1 MGDTIKVAEARAEL
15 AELRAGRGGRTSKY
29 AEYLS
34 EVDAIKKGEV
44 YTDVVNGY
52 NEVSGLRNYL
62 DRNRPEKY
70 VVKAVKH
77 PDDKGED
84 QNEAR
89 YKIYIFNQKDV
100 EE

>member
-1 MGDTIKVAEARAEL
+1 MGEKIKVNEAMEEL
-15 AELRAGRGGRTSKY
+15 AELRSGRGGRTSKY
-29 AEYLS
+29 AKYLG
-34 EVDAIKKGEV
+34 EVDEINKGEV
-44 YTDVVNGY
+44 YTDVVDGY

-77 PDDKGED
+77 PDDEGKD
-84 QNEAR
+84 QDEAK
-89 YKIYIFNQKDV
+89 YKVFVFNQDDV

>member
-1 MGDTIKVAEARAEL
+1 MGETIKVNEAIEQL
-15 AELRAGRGGRTSKY
+15 SSLRSGRGRTSKY
-29 AEYLS
+29 IDYLE
-34 EVDAIKKGEV
+34 EVDGLKKGEA
-44 YTDVVNGY
+44 YADVVDGY

-77 PDDKGED
+77 SDDKGKD

-89 YKIYIFNQKDV
+89 YKVFVFNEGDV